1 VVRVKREEI
10 VLRKALLA
18 AAASERIR
26 HAAMS
31 APSAQA
37 IVGRYVAGES
47 SEDAVAVARALR
59 SAGLLVTLDYL
70 GEDTTDAQ
78 RAAATAAQ
86 YVHLVGKLAAEGL
99 TEGGAVEVSVKPTA
113 IGLLLGT
120 DDAAANPEPRAPDST
135 TGPAGGRAAGAPE
148 AFGCAVPPG
157 RQSGA
162 SSSPREIGVRIAT
175 EHLERI
181 LTAAR
186 EAGTTVTIDAE
197 DHRTTQ
203 AGLRI
208 AAALRPRFDSL
219 GSVLQAALRRTEA
232 DARELA
238 APGVR
243 VRLCKGAYAEPATE
257 AFDVRHDID
266 KSFARCL
273 RILMAGPGYP
283 MIATHD
289 PRLIAITRSLGL
301 ARPAGSF
308 EYQMLYGVRT
318 DEQRRLA
325 ASGAK
330 VRVYVPYGG
339 DWYPYLVRR
348 LAERPANLALF
359 LRSLGSSA

>member
-1 VVRVKREEI
+1 M
-10 VLRKALLA
+10 LRKALLA

-26 HAAMS
+26 QAAMS
-31 APSAQA
+31 APGAQA

-47 SEDAVAVARALR
+47 SEGAVAVARALR

-70 GEDTTDAQ
+70 GEDTIDAQ

-86 YVHLVGKLAAEGL
+86 YVHLLGKLAAEGL

-113 IGLLLGT
+113 VGLLLGT
-120 DDAAANPEPRAPDST
+120 E
-135 TGPAGGRAAGAPE
+135 G
-148 AFGCAVPPG
+148 
-157 RQSGA
+157 
-162 SSSPREIGVRIAT
+162 SSSPNARGERVAA

-181 LTAAR
+181 AVAASA
-186 EAGTTVTIDAE
+186 AGTTVTVDAE
-197 DHRTTQ
+197 DHRTTD
-203 AGLRI
+203 AALRI
-208 AAALRPRFDSL
+208 ANSLRSRFP
-219 GSVLQAALRRTEA
+219 SVGTVVQAALRRTEG
-232 DARELA
+232 DLRDLA
-238 APGVR
+238 VPGTR
-243 VRLCKGAYAEPATE
+243 VRLCKGAYAEPASE
-257 AFDVRHDID
+257 SFDSRHDVD

-273 RILMAGPGYP
+273 RVLMTGPGYP

-289 PRLIAITRSLGL
+289 PRLIAITRSLGM

-308 EYQMLYGVRT
+308 EYQMLYGVRP

-359 LRSLGSSA
+359 LRSLGSKS

>member
-1 VVRVKREEI
+1 M
-10 VLRKALLA
+10 LRKALLA

-26 HAAMS
+26 QAAMS
-31 APSAQA
+31 APGAQA

-47 SEDAVAVARALR
+47 SEDAVEVARVLR

-86 YVHLVGKLAAEGL
+86 YVHLLGKLAAEGL

-113 IGLLLGT
+113 IGLLLGMN
-120 DDAAANPEPRAPDST
+120 DEGADAGRRPPDSMADPAA
-135 TGPAGGRAAGAPE
+135 GHAAGGL
-148 AFGCAVPPG
+148 VPPDK
-157 RQSGA
+157 QSGG
-162 SSSPREIGVRIAT
+162 SSPREIGVRIAT

-181 LTAAR
+181 VTAAR
-186 EAGTTVTIDAE
+186 DAGTTVTVDAE

-203 AGLRI
+203 AGLRV
-208 AAALRPRFDSL
+208 AAALRPRFGSL

-238 APGVR
+238 APAVR

-257 AFDVRHDID
+257 AYDVRHDID

-308 EYQMLYGVRT
+308 EYQMLYGVRP

-359 LRSLGSSA
+359 LRSLGSKS

>member
-1 VVRVKREEI
+1 M
-10 VLRKALLA
+10 LRKALLA

-26 HAAMS
+26 QVAMS
-31 APSAQA
+31 APAAQA

-47 SEDAVAVARALR
+47 SEGAVAVARELR

-86 YVHLVGKLAAEGL
+86 YVHLLGKLAAEGL

-113 IGLLLGT
+113 IGLLLGA
-120 DDAAANPEPRAPDST
+120 DDEGADAGPRAPDT
-135 TGPAGGRAAGAPE
+135 MAPAIGRAVG
-148 AFGCAVPPG
+148 GHRG
-157 RQSGA
+157 
-162 SSSPREIGVRIAT
+162 SSPPEIGVRIAT

-181 LTAAR
+181 VTAAR
-186 EAGTTVTIDAE
+186 DAGTTVTVDAE

-203 AGLRI
+203 AGLRV
-208 AAALRPRFDSL
+208 AGALRPRFGSL

-232 DARELA
+232 DTRELA

-243 VRLCKGAYAEPATE
+243 VRLCKGAYAEPPSE
-257 AFDVRHDID
+257 AYEARHDID

-289 PRLIAITRSLGL
+289 PRLIAITKSLGL
-301 ARPAGSF
+301 ARPADSF
-308 EYQMLYGVRT
+308 EYQMLYGVRP

-325 ASGAK
+325 ASGAQ

-359 LRSLGSSA
+359 LRSLGSGS

>member
-1 VVRVKREEI
+1 M
-10 VLRKALLA
+10 LRKALLA

-26 HAAMS
+26 DAAMS
-31 APSAQA
+31 APGAQA
-37 IVGRYVAGES
+37 MVGRYVAGELT
-47 SEDAVAVARALR
+47 EDAVAVARALR

-86 YVHLVGKLAAEGL
+86 YVHLLGKLAAEGL

-120 DDAAANPEPRAPDST
+120 EGEP
-135 TGPAGGRAAGAPE
+135 GPNTVGM
-148 AFGCAVPPG
+148 
-157 RQSGA
+157 
-162 SSSPREIGVRIAT
+162 RIAT

-181 LTAAR
+181 VTAAR
-186 EAGTTVTIDAE
+186 EAGTTVTLDAE

-208 AAALRPRFDSL
+208 AAGLRPRFGSL

-232 DARELA
+232 DVRELA

-243 VRLCKGAYAEPATE
+243 VRLCKGAYAEPPAE

-289 PRLIAITRSLGL
+289 PRLIAITRSLGM

-308 EYQMLYGVRT
+308 EYQMLYGVRP

-359 LRSLGSSA
+359 LRSLGSRS

>member
-1 VVRVKREEI
+1 M
-10 VLRKALLA
+10 LRKALLA

-26 HAAMS
+26 QAAMS
-31 APSAQA
+31 APGAQA

-47 SEDAVAVARALR
+47 SEDAVAAARVLR

-86 YVHLVGKLAAEGL
+86 YVHLLGKLAAEGL

-113 IGLLLGT
+113 IGLLLGS
-120 DDAAANPEPRAPDST
+120 DDRLVPNPV
-135 TGPAGGRAAGAPE
+135 GM
-148 AFGCAVPPG
+148 
-157 RQSGA
+157 
-162 SSSPREIGVRIAT
+162 RIAT

-181 LTAAR
+181 VTAAR
-186 EAGTTVTIDAE
+186 EAGTTVTVDAE

-203 AGLRI
+203 AGLRV
-208 AAALRPRFDSL
+208 AAALRPRFGSL

-243 VRLCKGAYAEPATE
+243 VRLCKGAYAEPASE
-257 AFDVRHDID
+257 AYDVRHDID

-289 PRLIAITRSLGL
+289 PRLIAITRSLGM

-308 EYQMLYGVRT
+308 EYQMLYGVRP

-359 LRSLGSSA
+359 LRSLGSKS